1 LNCVGIP
8 THKFVTAMKDLESN
22 PKRLILTD
30 SSQTDNYS
38 RFGRVLALP
47 TSYSTLRT
55 ICHEIAKWQ

>member
-1 LNCVGIP
+1 
-8 THKFVTAMKDLESN
+8 MKDLESN